1 MAERLNLTNCDLE
14 QPWLLTKEDEEKIIE
29 SEIKSLKDRYVK
41 KMLLLAINND
51 EIIKKVSEI
60 DWESKLDK
68 KNILEYANK
77 CYNHSIWEKK
87 QRENEK
93 IENEK

>member
-1 MAERLNLTNCDLE
+1 MAKRLNLTDHDLN

-29 SEIKSLKDRYVK
+29 AEVKSLKDRYAK

-60 DWESKLDK
+60 YWESKLDK
-68 KNILEYANK
+68 KNILEYDNK
-77 CYNHSIWEKK
+77 
-87 QRENEK
+87 
-93 IENEK
+93 

>member
-1 MAERLNLTNCDLE
+1 MNLTDHDLN
-14 QPWLLTKEDEEKIIE
+14 QPWLLTREDEEKIIE
-29 SEIKSLKDRYVK
+29 AEVKSLKDRYAK

-77 CYNHSIWEKK
+77 CYNHSNWEKK
-87 QRENEK
+87 KRENEM
-93 IENEK
+93 EE